1 MKEPLDDSTALLAI
15 AFTLLI
21 VFTLIFS
28 FGKND
33 IRELDPSI
41 QWRDDSLN
49 TSQTYEFESYS
60 SE

>member
-1 MKEPLDDSTALLAI
+1 MKEPLDDSTTLLAI

-41 QWRDDSLN
+41 QWRDNSLN
-49 TSQTYEFESYS
+49 NSQNYESQSYS
-60 SE
+60 S